1 MPIDLAAHLASGLLL
16 AVPGRC
22 QALSLWV
29 TCNPMVLV
37 PTHAVES
44 RLLGGILK
52 VLAVMAAE
60 ADPEMLLD
68 LAVADLALIPRAT
81 VVEAEASLTLAKD
94 LQVDRVD
101 RVAQVDAARSSLL

>member
-1 MPIDLAAHLASGLLL
+1 
-16 AVPGRC
+16 
-22 QALSLWV
+22 
-29 TCNPMVLV
+29 MVLV

-68 LAVADLALIPRAT
+68 LAALAVADLALIPRAT